1 MDLVASC
8 KEKLQYFRI
17 KELKDVLTQLGL
29 SKQGKKQDLVD
40 RILSILSEDQG
51 FVIVFLEHNLIFNPV
66 ISSAEVLAQWLI
78 LVNRIGKIEWKT
90 SWMIL
95 GGRGTMG
102 VSHKKPILAM
112 IGINFLYKGRP
123 PLSGNIFWPAVTG
136 GHPQLKQPLLSIVSN
151 HPQTCSNFL
160 ENLSQSFIPLP
171 AVAFSVQLLCLL
183 FGIDKYVVNNY
194 YTSLYPTRDGG
205 LHSNEPQ
212 PRVKDDKVG
221 KQRVAKLVEDTY
233 RKLQV
238 SGAID
243 PSSKGQGASD
253 SSNVKIKGEIE
264 DSFQSDTKIRC
275 LCGNVLDTEPL
286 VKCEDTRCHV
296 SQHINCV
303 IIPEKPMDG
312 STHVPDKFYCEI
324 CRLDRADPFC
334 VSVTHLLF
342 PVKLTTTNIPTDGTN
357 PVQSVERTFQLTKA
371 NKELVSKPEY
381 DVQAWCMLLNDK
393 VSFRMQ
399 WPQYTDLKVNGLPVR
414 AINRPGSQLLGANG
428 RDAGSNITPYS
439 KDGINRISLT
449 VLDARIF
456 CLGVRIIKRLTM
468 PESRLLSKLALLF
481 NYSILADFWFLQSKL
496 IGTVKFDV
504 LSMIPE
510 ESDGERF
517 EDALAR
523 VCCCVGGGN
532 ANDNADSDSDL
543 EVVSDTF
550 SINLRCPMSGSRMK
564 IAGRFK
570 PCVHMG
576 CFDLEV
582 FVEMNERSRKWQCPI
597 CLKNYA
603 LENIIIDPYFNRIT
617 SLMKNCGEEITEV
630 EVKPDGFWRVKVKN
644 ESERRELGTL
654 AQWHRPDGS
663 LFVSTDE
670 IKRMESLR
678 LKQEGVSDGPIGL
691 KLGIRKNSNGVW
703 EVSKPENTNTS
714 SGINRLNEDFKND
727 EHVII
732 PMSSSDTGSG
742 RDEDDRSV
750 NQGVGGHIDFSTA
763 NGIEMDSVFNN
774 NIDSAYGY
782 SVHNASAP
790 MGDAEVIILSDSEEE
805 NDVMMSPTP
814 ITGYNNNQTSAPV
827 DVYSVLEP
835 VIIDSYTED
844 QNPGGNAGL
853 GVFNNHPS
861 EDDFGMSSLWPLQ
874 SGTPAVSGF
883 QLFSSEVEDVSDTLA
898 GLQNGNMNCSSSLH
912 GYMLAPDNVM
922 GSSTLAP
929 ESSVVRPDDD
939 LHGGLVDNPLAF
951 PREDPSL
958 QIFLPTKPA
967 ESSMQHELR
976 DHADVSNGVFTED
989 WISLSLGGG
998 ATGSNGDTSTANGL
1012 NSRSQITSREDAI
1025 TLTDTAPLLL
1035 GINDVRSDKSSR
1047 KRSESDSP
1055 FSFPRQ
1061 KRSKLK
1067 KVEQHFWSSGNGR

>member
-8 KEKLQYFRI
+8 KEKLQYFRL

-40 RILSILSEDQG
+40 RILSILSEDQACY
-51 FVIVFLEHNLIFNPV
+51 FFPV
-66 ISSAEVLAQWLI
+66 SKLWI
-78 LVNRIGKIEWKT
+78 
-90 SWMIL
+90 
-95 GGRGTMG
+95 
-102 VSHKKPILAM
+102 KKNA
-112 IGINFLYKGRP
+112 
-123 PLSGNIFWPAVTG
+123 
-136 GHPQLKQPLLSIVSN
+136 
-151 HPQTCSNFL
+151 
-160 ENLSQSFIPLP
+160 
-171 AVAFSVQLLCLL
+171 
-183 FGIDKYVVNNY
+183 
-194 YTSLYPTRDGG
+194 
-205 LHSNEPQ
+205 
-212 PRVKDDKVG
+212 VG

-243 PSSKGQGASD
+243 LSSKGQGSD
-253 SSNVKIKGEIE
+253 SSNVKIKNEME
-264 DSFQSDTKIRC
+264 DSFLSDTKIRC
-275 LCGNVLDTEPL
+275 LCGNVLDTDPL
-286 VKCEDTRCHV
+286 VKCADTRCHV

-303 IIPEKPMDG
+303 VIPEKPTDG
-312 STHVPDKFYCEI
+312 TPHVPDKFYCEI
-324 CRLDRADPFC
+324 CRVDRADPFC

-342 PVKLTTTNIPTDGTN
+342 PVKLTTTNIPTDGTS

-414 AINRPGSQLLGANG
+414 AINRPGSQVLGPNG
-428 RDAGSNITPYS
+428 RDSGSVITPYS

-449 VLDARIF
+449 VVDARIF
-456 CLGVRIIKRLTM
+456 CLGVRIIKRLTV
-468 PESRLLSKLALLF
+468 PE
-481 NYSILADFWFLQSKL
+481 I
-496 IGTVKFDV
+496 

-510 ESDGERF
+510 EPNGESF

-582 FVEMNERSRKWQCPI
+582 FVELNERSRKWQCPI

-617 SLMKNCGEEITEV
+617 TLMKNCGEEITEV

-654 AQWHRPDGS
+654 AHWHRPDGS

-670 IKRMESLR
+670 INKMENLK
-678 LKQEGVSDGPIGL
+678 LKQEGVSDGHIGL
-691 KLGIRKNSNGVW
+691 KLRKNSNGVW

-714 SGINRLNEDFKND
+714 SGNNRLNEDLENI

-742 RDEDDRSV
+742 RDEDDPSV
-750 NQGVGGHIDFSTA
+750 NQGGGGHIDYSTT
-763 NGIEMDSVFNN
+763 NGIEIDSVFNS

-790 MGDAEVIILSDSEEE
+790 IGDAEVIVISDSEED
-805 NDVMMSPTP
+805 NDVLMSPTP
-814 ITGYNNNQTSAPV
+814 ITGYTNNQTSAAV

-835 VIIDSYTED
+835 GILDSYTED
-844 QNPGGNAGL
+844 PNPGGNASL
-853 GVFNNHPS
+853 GVFNSHPS

-874 SGTPAVSGF
+874 SGTPAVPGF
-883 QLFSSEVEDVSDTLA
+883 QLFSSEVEDVSDTLV
-898 GLQNGNMNCSSSLH
+898 GLQSGNINCSSSLN
-912 GYMLAPDNVM
+912 GYMLAPDTAL
-922 GSSTLAP
+922 GSSTLMP
-929 ESSVVRPDDD
+929 DSSVARPDDD
-939 LHGGLVDNPLAF
+939 LNGGLVDNPLAF

-967 ESSMQHELR
+967 ESSIQHELS
-976 DHADVSNGVFTED
+976 DHADISNGVFTED
-989 WISLSLGGG
+989 WITLSLGGG
-998 ATGSNGDTSTANGL
+998 ASGRNGDASTATGL
-1012 NSRSQITSREDAI
+1012 NSRPQIASGEGASNS
-1025 TLTDTAPLLL
+1025 LTDTAPLHL
-1035 GINDVRSDKSSR
+1035 GINDVRSDKANG
-1047 KRSESDSP
+1047 KRSDSDSP

>member
-8 KEKLQYFRI
+8 KEKLQYFRL

-40 RILSILSEDQG
+40 RILSILSEDQACY
-51 FVIVFLEHNLIFNPV
+51 FFPV
-66 ISSAEVLAQWLI
+66 SKLWI
-78 LVNRIGKIEWKT
+78 
-90 SWMIL
+90 
-95 GGRGTMG
+95 
-102 VSHKKPILAM
+102 KKNA
-112 IGINFLYKGRP
+112 
-123 PLSGNIFWPAVTG
+123 
-136 GHPQLKQPLLSIVSN
+136 
-151 HPQTCSNFL
+151 
-160 ENLSQSFIPLP
+160 
-171 AVAFSVQLLCLL
+171 
-183 FGIDKYVVNNY
+183 
-194 YTSLYPTRDGG
+194 
-205 LHSNEPQ
+205 
-212 PRVKDDKVG
+212 VG

-243 PSSKGQGASD
+243 LSSKGQGSD
-253 SSNVKIKGEIE
+253 SSNVKIKNEME
-264 DSFQSDTKIRC
+264 DSFLSDTKIRC
-275 LCGNVLDTEPL
+275 LCGNVLDTDPL
-286 VKCEDTRCHV
+286 VKCADTRCHV

-303 IIPEKPMDG
+303 VIPEKPTDG
-312 STHVPDKFYCEI
+312 TPHVPDKFYCEI
-324 CRLDRADPFC
+324 CRVDRADPFC

-342 PVKLTTTNIPTDGTN
+342 PVKLTTTNIPTDGTS
-357 PVQSVERTFQLTKA
+357 PVQTVERTFQLTKA

-414 AINRPGSQLLGANG
+414 AINRPGSQVLGPNG
-428 RDAGSNITPYS
+428 RDSGSVITPYS

-449 VLDARIF
+449 VVDARIF
-456 CLGVRIIKRLTM
+456 CLGVRIIKRLTV
-468 PESRLLSKLALLF
+468 PE
-481 NYSILADFWFLQSKL
+481 I
-496 IGTVKFDV
+496 

-510 ESDGERF
+510 EPNGESF

-582 FVEMNERSRKWQCPI
+582 FVELNERSRKWQCPI

-617 SLMKNCGEEITEV
+617 TLMKNCGEEITEV

-654 AQWHRPDGS
+654 AHWHRPDGS

-670 IKRMESLR
+670 INKMENLK
-678 LKQEGVSDGPIGL
+678 LKQEGVSDGHIGL
-691 KLGIRKNSNGVW
+691 KLRKNSNGVW

-714 SGINRLNEDFKND
+714 SGNNRLNEDLENI

-742 RDEDDRSV
+742 RDEDDPSV
-750 NQGVGGHIDFSTA
+750 NQGGGGHIDYSTT
-763 NGIEMDSVFNN
+763 N
-774 NIDSAYGY
+774 
-782 SVHNASAP
+782 
-790 MGDAEVIILSDSEEE
+790 EVIVISDSEED
-805 NDVMMSPTP
+805 NDVLMSPTP
-814 ITGYNNNQTSAPV
+814 ITGYTNNQTSAAV

-835 VIIDSYTED
+835 GILDSYTED
-844 QNPGGNAGL
+844 PNPGGNASL
-853 GVFNNHPS
+853 GVFNSHPS

-874 SGTPAVSGF
+874 SGTPAVPGF
-883 QLFSSEVEDVSDTLA
+883 QLFSSEVEDVSDTLV
-898 GLQNGNMNCSSSLH
+898 GLQSGNINCSSSLN
-912 GYMLAPDNVM
+912 GYMLAPDTAL
-922 GSSTLAP
+922 GSSTLMP
-929 ESSVVRPDDD
+929 DSSVARPDDD
-939 LHGGLVDNPLAF
+939 LNGGLVDNPLAF

-967 ESSMQHELR
+967 ESSIQHELS
-976 DHADVSNGVFTED
+976 DHADISNGVFTED
-989 WISLSLGGG
+989 WITLSLGGG
-998 ATGSNGDTSTANGL
+998 ASGRNGDASTATGL
-1012 NSRSQITSREDAI
+1012 NSRPQIASGEGASNS
-1025 TLTDTAPLLL
+1025 LTDT
-1035 GINDVRSDKSSR
+1035 GIMTLAKAKIGTKNVFFDMKKIAIENKKKDGSRGTEKGPIVETYPPWLQQGGKGIKSNRSTNPWEYVGTSWFDHKDYGSLVV
-1047 KRSESDSP
+1047 DDIDM
-1055 FSFPRQ
+1055 
-1061 KRSKLK
+1061 
-1067 KVEQHFWSSGNGR
+1067 

>member
-1 MDLVASC
+1 MPNRDSIVEWLRHATKVEWAKLCKSWLEQELLVKS
-8 KEKLQYFRI
+8 
-17 KELKDVLTQLGL
+17 
-29 SKQGKKQDLVD
+29 
-40 RILSILSEDQG
+40 
-51 FVIVFLEHNLIFNPV
+51 FV
-66 ISSAEVLAQWLI
+66 
-78 LVNRIGKIEWKT
+78 
-90 SWMIL
+90 
-95 GGRGTMG
+95 
-102 VSHKKPILAM
+102 
-112 IGINFLYKGRP
+112 
-123 PLSGNIFWPAVTG
+123 PLSAIAI
-136 GHPQLKQPLLSIVSN
+136 SVSKLWIKKN
-151 HPQTCSNFL
+151 
-160 ENLSQSFIPLP
+160 
-171 AVAFSVQLLCLL
+171 A
-183 FGIDKYVVNNY
+183 
-194 YTSLYPTRDGG
+194 
-205 LHSNEPQ
+205 
-212 PRVKDDKVG
+212 VG

-243 PSSKGQGASD
+243 LSSKGQGSD
-253 SSNVKIKGEIE
+253 SSNVKIKNEME
-264 DSFQSDTKIRC
+264 DSFLSDTKIRC
-275 LCGNVLDTEPL
+275 LCGNVLDTDPL
-286 VKCEDTRCHV
+286 VKCADTRCHV

-303 IIPEKPMDG
+303 VIPEKPTDG
-312 STHVPDKFYCEI
+312 TPHVPDKFYCEI
-324 CRLDRADPFC
+324 CRVDRADPFC

-342 PVKLTTTNIPTDGTN
+342 PVKLTTTNIPTDGTS

-414 AINRPGSQLLGANG
+414 AINRPGSQVLGPNG
-428 RDAGSNITPYS
+428 RDSGSVITPYS

-449 VLDARIF
+449 VVDARIF
-456 CLGVRIIKRLTM
+456 CLGVRIIKRLTV
-468 PESRLLSKLALLF
+468 PE
-481 NYSILADFWFLQSKL
+481 I
-496 IGTVKFDV
+496 

-510 ESDGERF
+510 EPNGESF

-582 FVEMNERSRKWQCPI
+582 FVELNERSRKWQCPI

-617 SLMKNCGEEITEV
+617 TLMKNCGEEITEV

-654 AQWHRPDGS
+654 AHWHRPDGS

-670 IKRMESLR
+670 INKMENLK
-678 LKQEGVSDGPIGL
+678 LKQEGVSDGHIGL
-691 KLGIRKNSNGVW
+691 KLRKNSNGVW

-714 SGINRLNEDFKND
+714 SGNNRLNEDLENI

-742 RDEDDRSV
+742 RDEDDPSV
-750 NQGVGGHIDFSTA
+750 NQGGGGHIDYSTT
-763 NGIEMDSVFNN
+763 NGIEIDSVFNS

-790 MGDAEVIILSDSEEE
+790 IGDAEVIVISDSEED
-805 NDVMMSPTP
+805 NDVLMSPTP
-814 ITGYNNNQTSAPV
+814 ITGYTNNQTSAAV

-835 VIIDSYTED
+835 GILDSYTED
-844 QNPGGNAGL
+844 PNPGGNASL
-853 GVFNNHPS
+853 GVFNSHPS

-874 SGTPAVSGF
+874 SGTPAVPGF
-883 QLFSSEVEDVSDTLA
+883 QLFSSEVEDVSDTLV
-898 GLQNGNMNCSSSLH
+898 GLQSGNINCSSSLN
-912 GYMLAPDNVM
+912 GYMLAPDTAL
-922 GSSTLAP
+922 GSSTLMP
-929 ESSVVRPDDD
+929 DSSVARPDDD
-939 LHGGLVDNPLAF
+939 LNGGLVDNPLAF

-967 ESSMQHELR
+967 ESSIQHELS
-976 DHADVSNGVFTED
+976 DHADISNGVFTED
-989 WISLSLGGG
+989 WITLSLGGG
-998 ATGSNGDTSTANGL
+998 ASGRNGDASTATGL
-1012 NSRSQITSREDAI
+1012 NSRPQIASGEGASNS
-1025 TLTDTAPLLL
+1025 LTDTAPLHL
-1035 GINDVRSDKSSR
+1035 GINDVRSDKANG
-1047 KRSESDSP
+1047 KRSDSDSP

-1061 KRSKLK
+1061 KRSEMEDDVVRHLWYYFSIGGEGVGC
-1067 KVEQHFWSSGNGR
+1067 KVSQFFMLDIQVVHMT

>member
-8 KEKLQYFRI
+8 KEKLQYFRL

-40 RILSILSEDQG
+40 RILSILSEDQ
-51 FVIVFLEHNLIFNPV
+51 
-66 ISSAEVLAQWLI
+66 
-78 LVNRIGKIEWKT
+78 
-90 SWMIL
+90 
-95 GGRGTMG
+95 
-102 VSHKKPILAM
+102 VSKLWIKKNA
-112 IGINFLYKGRP
+112 
-123 PLSGNIFWPAVTG
+123 
-136 GHPQLKQPLLSIVSN
+136 
-151 HPQTCSNFL
+151 
-160 ENLSQSFIPLP
+160 
-171 AVAFSVQLLCLL
+171 
-183 FGIDKYVVNNY
+183 
-194 YTSLYPTRDGG
+194 
-205 LHSNEPQ
+205 
-212 PRVKDDKVG
+212 VG

-243 PSSKGQGASD
+243 LSSKGQGSD
-253 SSNVKIKGEIE
+253 SSNVKIKNEME
-264 DSFQSDTKIRC
+264 DSFLSDTKIRC
-275 LCGNVLDTEPL
+275 LCGNVLDTDPL
-286 VKCEDTRCHV
+286 VKCADTRCHV

-303 IIPEKPMDG
+303 VIPEKPTDG
-312 STHVPDKFYCEI
+312 TPHVPDKFYCEI
-324 CRLDRADPFC
+324 CRVDRADPFC

-342 PVKLTTTNIPTDGTN
+342 PVKLTTTNIPTDGTS

-414 AINRPGSQLLGANG
+414 AINRPGSQVLGPNG
-428 RDAGSNITPYS
+428 RDSGSVITPYS

-449 VLDARIF
+449 VVDARVF

-468 PESRLLSKLALLF
+468 PE
-481 NYSILADFWFLQSKL
+481 I
-496 IGTVKFDV
+496 

-510 ESDGERF
+510 ERNGESF

-582 FVEMNERSRKWQCPI
+582 FVELNERSRKWQCPI

-617 SLMKNCGEEITEV
+617 TLMKNCGEEITEV

-654 AQWHRPDGS
+654 AHWHRPDGS

-670 IKRMESLR
+670 IKKMENLK
-678 LKQEGVSDGPIGL
+678 LKQEGVSDGHIGL
-691 KLGIRKNSNGVW
+691 KLRKNSNGVW
-703 EVSKPENTNTS
+703 EVSKPENTSTS
-714 SGINRLNEDFKND
+714 SGNNRLNEDLENI

-742 RDEDDRSV
+742 RDEDDPSV
-750 NQGVGGHIDFSTA
+750 NQGGGGHIDYSTT
-763 NGIEMDSVFNN
+763 NGIEIDSVFNSK
-774 NIDSAYGY
+774 IDSAYGY
-782 SVHNASAP
+782 SVYNASAP
-790 MGDAEVIILSDSEEE
+790 IGDAEVIVISDSEED
-805 NDVMMSPTP
+805 NDVLMSPTP
-814 ITGYNNNQTSAPV
+814 ITGYTNNQTSAAV

-835 VIIDSYTED
+835 GIIDSYTED
-844 QNPGGNAGL
+844 PNPGGNASL
-853 GVFNNHPS
+853 GVFNSHPS

-874 SGTPAVSGF
+874 SGTPAVPGF
-883 QLFSSEVEDVSDTLA
+883 QLFSSEVEEDVSDTLV
-898 GLQNGNMNCSSSLH
+898 GLQSGNINCSSSLN
-912 GYMLAPDNVM
+912 GYMLAPDTAL
-922 GSSTLAP
+922 GSSTLMP
-929 ESSVVRPDDD
+929 DSSVVRPDDD
-939 LHGGLVDNPLAF
+939 LNGGLVDNPLAF

-967 ESSMQHELR
+967 ESSIQHELS

-989 WISLSLGGG
+989 WITLSLGGG
-998 ATGSNGDTSTANGL
+998 ASGRNGDASTATGL
-1012 NSRSQITSREDAI
+1012 NSRPQIASGEGASNS
-1025 TLTDTAPLLL
+1025 LTDT
-1035 GINDVRSDKSSR
+1035 GIMSLVEAKIGMKNVFFDMKKIAIENKKKDGSRGTKKGPIVETYPPPWLQQGGRGIKSNRSTNPWEYVVTSRFDHKDYGSLVVDNIDMQKNISISLSEEEAHLVGENSSNSLMNAFLEYHS
-1047 KRSESDSP
+1047 RSLVFGHQVVTLPKKEIEDEE
-1055 FSFPRQ
+1055 
-1061 KRSKLK
+1061 KIKTANELAELK
-1067 KVEQHFWSSGNGR
+1067 NQMMAMKIEKEE

>member
-8 KEKLQYFRI
+8 KEKLQYFRL

-40 RILSILSEDQG
+40 RILSILSEDQACY
-51 FVIVFLEHNLIFNPV
+51 FFPV
-66 ISSAEVLAQWLI
+66 SKLWI
-78 LVNRIGKIEWKT
+78 
-90 SWMIL
+90 
-95 GGRGTMG
+95 
-102 VSHKKPILAM
+102 KKNA
-112 IGINFLYKGRP
+112 
-123 PLSGNIFWPAVTG
+123 
-136 GHPQLKQPLLSIVSN
+136 
-151 HPQTCSNFL
+151 
-160 ENLSQSFIPLP
+160 
-171 AVAFSVQLLCLL
+171 
-183 FGIDKYVVNNY
+183 
-194 YTSLYPTRDGG
+194 
-205 LHSNEPQ
+205 
-212 PRVKDDKVG
+212 VG

-243 PSSKGQGASD
+243 LSSKGQGSD
-253 SSNVKIKGEIE
+253 SSNVKIKNEME
-264 DSFQSDTKIRC
+264 DSFLSDTKIRC
-275 LCGNVLDTEPL
+275 LCGNVLDTDPL
-286 VKCEDTRCHV
+286 VKCADTRCHV

-303 IIPEKPMDG
+303 VIPEKPTDG
-312 STHVPDKFYCEI
+312 TPHVPDKFYCEI
-324 CRLDRADPFC
+324 CRVDRADPFC

-342 PVKLTTTNIPTDGTN
+342 PVKLTTTNIPTDGTS
-357 PVQSVERTFQLTKA
+357 PVQTVERTFQLTKA

-414 AINRPGSQLLGANG
+414 AINRPGSQVLGPNG
-428 RDAGSNITPYS
+428 RDSGSVITPYS

-449 VLDARIF
+449 VVDARIF
-456 CLGVRIIKRLTM
+456 CLGVRIIKRLTV
-468 PESRLLSKLALLF
+468 PE
-481 NYSILADFWFLQSKL
+481 I
-496 IGTVKFDV
+496 

-510 ESDGERF
+510 EPNGESF

-582 FVEMNERSRKWQCPI
+582 FVELNERSRKWQCPI

-617 SLMKNCGEEITEV
+617 TLMKNCGEEITEV

-654 AQWHRPDGS
+654 AHWHRPDGS

-670 IKRMESLR
+670 INKMENLK
-678 LKQEGVSDGPIGL
+678 LKQEGVSDGHIGL
-691 KLGIRKNSNGVW
+691 KLRKNSNGVW

-714 SGINRLNEDFKND
+714 SGNNRLNEDLENI

-742 RDEDDRSV
+742 RDEDDPSV
-750 NQGVGGHIDFSTA
+750 NQGGGGHIDYSTT
-763 NGIEMDSVFNN
+763 NGVEIDSVFNS

-790 MGDAEVIILSDSEEE
+790 IGDAEVIVISDSEED
-805 NDVMMSPTP
+805 NDVLMSPTP
-814 ITGYNNNQTSAPV
+814 ITGYTNNQTSAAV

-835 VIIDSYTED
+835 GILDSYTED
-844 QNPGGNAGL
+844 PNPGGNASL
-853 GVFNNHPS
+853 GVFNSHPS

-874 SGTPAVSGF
+874 SGTPAVPGF
-883 QLFSSEVEDVSDTLA
+883 QLFSSEVEDVSDTLV
-898 GLQNGNMNCSSSLH
+898 GLQSGNINCSSSLN
-912 GYMLAPDNVM
+912 GYMLAPDTAL
-922 GSSTLAP
+922 GSSTLMP
-929 ESSVVRPDDD
+929 DSSVARPDDD
-939 LHGGLVDNPLAF
+939 LNGGLVDNPLAF

-967 ESSMQHELR
+967 ESSIQHELS
-976 DHADVSNGVFTED
+976 DHADISNGVFTED
-989 WISLSLGGG
+989 WITLSLGGG
-998 ATGSNGDTSTANGL
+998 ASGRNGDASTATGL
-1012 NSRSQITSREDAI
+1012 NSRPQIASGEGASNS
-1025 TLTDTAPLLL
+1025 LTDTAPLHL
-1035 GINDVRSDKSSR
+1035 GINDVRSDKANG
-1047 KRSESDSP
+1047 KRSDSDSP